1 MVYIVVESWYPYN
14 KSEEVRDKFFEVEKE
29 YPEDPALSKRL
40 LIAFRA
46 VKEGVNAFAVF
57 DVKDG
62 KYKEAVMRLAQAM
75 RIYTEVEGYKYEMR
89 SYITL
94 AEGLALTG

>member
-1 MVYIVVESWYPYN
+1 MVYLIIESWYPFG
-14 KSEEVRDKFFEVEKE
+14 KTDEVRNKFFEVEKE
-29 YPEDPALSKRL
+29 YPEDPNLAKRL

-46 VKEGVNAFAVF
+46 VKEGVNALSIY

-62 KYKEAVMRLAQAM
+62 KYKETLIRLAKSMRLF
-75 RIYTEVEGYKYEMR
+75 TEVEGYKYEMR